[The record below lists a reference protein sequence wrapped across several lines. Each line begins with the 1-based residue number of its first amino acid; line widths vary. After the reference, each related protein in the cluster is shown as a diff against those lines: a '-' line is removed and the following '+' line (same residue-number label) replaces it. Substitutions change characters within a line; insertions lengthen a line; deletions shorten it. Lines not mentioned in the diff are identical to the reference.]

1 MGKSVREQEFDL
13 QMFCVGDEMTANLA
27 PGGRGGNEDMRRG
40 GLASVSSAKKEGKY
54 EMQSV

>member
-1 MGKSVREQEFDL
+1 MCEREFDL
-13 QMFCVGDEMTANLA
+13 RMFCVGNEMTANLA